1 MTKTTI
7 VTGLAE
13 WVAPGDKRRTA
24 PIGPALLGEELFH
37 AERVREGHQYQRQS
51 NYHNWY
57 AVAATASQ
65 VWCESLEERAAA
77 TLLDYAG
84 DIIAIAT
91 QPVCFH
97 LGDRPRYPDML
108 VLHRDGTQ
116 TLIDVKVKARVTD
129 RVLAQFEATAE
140 ACERIGWAYR
150 VMTEL
155 PAQKRVN
162 LEFLANFRHPV
173 YRPSPA
179 LTEEVTAQ
187 FRPGWTFANLVRVMP
202 GQTEPESRARALGFL
217 WTRALSFDLG
227 ERLSNCSVLDVPSDF
242 GIEAVDALR

>member
-13 WVAPGDKRRTA
+13 WVAPGGKRLTA

-57 AVAATASQ
+57 AVAATGSQ

-77 TLLDYAG
+77 ALLDFAG

-129 RVLAQFEATAE
+129 HVLAQFEATAE

-150 VMTEL
+150 VRTEL

-173 YRPSPA
+173 YAPSPE
-179 LTEEVTAQ
+179 LTHEVAPK
-187 FRPGWTFANLVRVMP
+187 FVPGWTFADLVRAMP
-202 GQTEPESRARALGFL
+202 GANKAEARARALGFL
-217 WTRALSFDLG
+217 WSRTLKFDLG
-227 ERLSNCSVLDVPSDF
+227 ERLSNDTVLDVPVTY
-242 GIEAVDALR
+242 GIEAVDAV